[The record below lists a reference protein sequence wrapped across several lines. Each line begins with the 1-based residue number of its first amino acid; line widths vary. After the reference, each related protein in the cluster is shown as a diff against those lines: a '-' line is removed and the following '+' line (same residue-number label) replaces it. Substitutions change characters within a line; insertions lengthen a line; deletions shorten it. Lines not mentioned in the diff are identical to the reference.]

1 MAVKKLHCG
10 SFTLPLERTLVMGI
24 LNVTPDSFYDGGR
37 CASAEDALSLARR
50 MAEDGA
56 DIIDVGGE
64 STRPGSEPVPPQ
76 EEVRRVVP
84 LIEKLSAE
92 LTIPLSVDSYKPE
105 VVAKAI
111 DAGVSMVN
119 DVNGLRSPGMAELVA
134 SSKLPVVVM
143 HMQGNP
149 KIMQEK
155 PHYTDVVT
163 EITAFFRERIAY
175 ALDSGIAARQLI
187 LDPGVGFG
195 KTLEH
200 NLEILRNI
208 REFKKLGFP
217 VLIGASRKS
226 FLGALLDLPPEER
239 LDGSLAS
246 AVLAASQK
254 ADIVRVHD
262 VAETVK
268 ALKVAD
274 AIIRGRGAGRLR

>member
-1 MAVKKLHCG
+1 
-10 SFTLPLERTLVMGI
+10 MGI

-37 CASAEDALSLARR
+37 YASAEDALSLARR

-64 STRPGSEPVPPQ
+64 STRPGSEPVPPR
-76 EEVRRVVP
+76 EEIRRVVP
-84 LIEKLSAE
+84 LIKKLSAE
-92 LTIPLSVDSYKPE
+92 LTISISIDSYKPE

-111 DAGVSMVN
+111 DAGASMVN

-143 HMQGNP
+143 HMQGSP

-155 PHYTDVVT
+155 PHYKDVVA

-175 ALDSGIAARQLI
+175 ALDSGIAARQII

-208 REFKKLGFP
+208 GEFKKLGFP
-217 VLIGASRKS
+217 VLIGSSRKS
-226 FLGALLDLPPEER
+226 FLGALLDLPPEKR
-239 LDGSLAS
+239 LEGSLAS

-262 VAETVK
+262 VAETVR

-274 AIIRGRGAGRLR
+274 AIIRGRGAGLLR